1 MFPLGM
7 VLLPHMPL
15 PLRLFEQRYLIM
27 LGRLLEEDEPEFGV
41 VLIERGRESGDHDG
55 QTRFGIG
62 TMARITHVAAGED
75 DVQLLARGTRR
86 VEVVEWL
93 PDDPYPQAVVR
104 ALPELEWSEELRELR
119 GRAEEVVRRFRA
131 RLSEFAEL
139 AADADVELDDDPVAS
154 SWQLAG
160 IAPIGPLDQQR
171 LLRAATLRELLSR
184 LIESVEEASQVLGA
198 GAVDDVDVELAELL
212 GGDGDDADDDSDP
225 GGDEPDRD
233 PR

>member
-1 MFPLGM
+1 MATAMFPLGM

-15 PLRLFEQRYLIM
+15 PLRLFERRYLIM

-41 VLIERGRESGDHDG
+41 VLIERGAESGDHDA
-55 QTRFGIG
+55 QARFGIG

-104 ALPELEWSEELRELR
+104 ELPELEWDDDLAELRA
-119 GRAEEVVRRFRA
+119 RAEDVVRRFRL
-131 RLSEFAEL
+131 RVSEFAEL
-139 AADADVELDDDPVAS
+139 GADADVELDDDPVAS

-160 IAPIGPLDQQR
+160 IAPLGPLDLQR
-171 LLRAATLRELLSR
+171 LLRATSLRELLSR
-184 LIESVEEASQVLGA
+184 LIEAAEEASQTLGA
-198 GAVDDVDVELAELL
+198 TAVDAVDEELAAML
-212 GGDGDDADDDSDP
+212 GR
-225 GGDEPDRD
+225 DEPDDDDEAESR
-233 PR
+233 